1 MTTASAAVGADT
13 DAGPGHARSA
23 ARATGLA
30 YLGVALT
37 GLVGFL
43 LIRAQLYV
51 PGDAAATAANLVAR
65 EPLARLGLAA
75 DLALV
80 LSQALA
86 ALWFFRLFRRVDSFA
101 AGALAA
107 FGMVNSLVVLVGVAC
122 TATALEVATAGSAGP
137 GTALLLYELSGAVWA
152 VGNLFFGLWL
162 IPMGLLARRS
172 GAMPR
177 ALGGILVVGGV
188 CYVLSAFVVHVAPD
202 LPVVA
207 EVLVLPATVGE
218 FWMIGWLLLRGG
230 RR

>member
-1 MTTASAAVGADT
+1 MTTAEIDL
-13 DAGPGHARSA
+13 RST

-51 PGDAAATAANLVAR
+51 PGDAAATAANLVAQ

-80 LSQALA
+80 VFQALA
-86 ALWFFRLFRRVDSFA
+86 ALWFFRLFRAVDSVA

-107 FGMVNSLVVLVGVAC
+107 FGMVNSVVVLIGAAC
-122 TATALEVATAGSAGP
+122 TATALDSALSGAAEP
-137 GTALLLYELSGAVWA
+137 GTALLLYDLSGAVWA
-152 VGNLFFGLWL
+152 VGSLFFGLWL
-162 IPMGLLARRS
+162 IPMGRLTRRS
-172 GAMPR
+172 ATMPSL
-177 ALGGILVVGGV
+177 LGTILVVGGV
-188 CYVLSAFVVHVAPD
+188 CYVLSAFVAHLAPD

-207 EVLVLPATVGE
+207 DVLVLPATVGE
-218 FWMIGWLLLRGG
+218 FWMIGWLLLRGV